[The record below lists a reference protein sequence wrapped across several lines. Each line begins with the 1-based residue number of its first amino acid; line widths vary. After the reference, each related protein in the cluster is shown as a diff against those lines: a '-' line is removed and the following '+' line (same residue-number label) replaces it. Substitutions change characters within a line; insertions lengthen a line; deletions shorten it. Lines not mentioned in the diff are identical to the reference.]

1 MPVAVHLPKIGMTME
16 DAVLT
21 RWLVPDGATVTAG
34 SSIFEMDIEKVLQD
48 VEAESAG
55 TLHHLVADCLR
66 LRPGAVVACI
76 TAPGESV
83 PQSLLDTVAAQWSEP
98 AEEYRDPAAPSIG
111 PATNGDSTPDI
122 QPPVLA
128 PAVSI
133 APLPPAI
140 PPPPPLV
147 PAVDAPPAPE
157 SFAAA
162 AGSPPPTATATRIVA
177 SPYAR
182 RLARQLGIDLA
193 TVTGTG
199 PVGRI
204 TEADIQAAQAAPPP
218 APPPPLPAAEPSSA
232 VEAPAEA
239 PPAPS
244 SPTAPAPVIEL
255 PAAAAPPATLE
266 VAPEAPAPEPPAA
279 EPLAAEPPAAE
290 PPVEEP
296 EVIAYAGRRRAIG
309 ERMAQSLRES
319 AQLTLSSDVRVDEA
333 VRMASGL
340 SREWRGDRTVVTLTA
355 LVIRATARALREHP
369 VLNARLDGDRIVHNT
384 AINIGFAA
392 DAPDGLMVPVIR
404 DAATRPLQEVAADF
418 VALSRKTDNNELAAI
433 DVTDGTFTVTS
444 LESFQVDAFTPIL
457 NPPQTAILGIG
468 RVRKQPVAGDE
479 GIELGQLTT
488 LSLTFD
494 HRVVDGAPAA
504 RFLGRVAQLLERP
517 YMLI

>member
-1 MPVAVHLPKIGMTME
+1 MPVAVHLPKIGMIME

-21 RWLVPDGATVTAG
+21 RWLVPDGATISTG

-55 TLHHLVADCLR
+55 ILHHLVGDCLR

-76 TAPGESV
+76 TAPGEEV
-83 PQSLLDTVAAQWSEP
+83 PQSLRDTVAAQWSEP
-98 AEEYRDPAAPSIG
+98 AEEYRDPAAANTGPS
-111 PATNGDSTPDI
+111 TNGDSVPTVD
-122 QPPVLA
+122 QPTLA
-128 PAVSI
+128 PAVSM
-133 APLPPAI
+133 APLPPAVR
-140 PPPPPLV
+140 PPPPLP
-147 PAVDAPPAPE
+147 PAIDAPPAPE
-157 SFAAA
+157 TFAPVATPAAA
-162 AGSPPPTATATRIVA
+162 TAARVVA

-199 PVGRI
+199 PAGRI

-218 APPPPLPAAEPSSA
+218 VPAPPPEPS
-232 VEAPAEA
+232 
-239 PPAPS
+239 
-244 SPTAPAPVIEL
+244 PTIEL
-255 PAAAAPPATLE
+255 PAAAAPPPPPTIELPAAAAPPPPPTIELPAPPAPPTLE
-266 VAPEAPAPEPPAA
+266 VDREAPATA
-279 EPLAAEPPAAE
+279 PL
-290 PPVEEP
+290 VEEP
-296 EVIAYAGRRRAIG
+296 EVTAYAGRRRAIG

-319 AQLTLSSDVRVDEA
+319 AQLTLSSEVRVDEA

-340 SREWRGDRTVVTLTA
+340 SREWRSDRIVVTLTA

-444 LESFQVDAFTPIL
+444 LESFEVDAFTPVV

-468 RVRKQPVAGDE
+468 RVRKQPVAGDD